1 MGIIELKNINK
12 HYGEHKILN
21 NFSLDINEG
30 EMVAITGSSGRGKS
44 TILNIMGLLESFDSG
59 DYLIDGEKNVKV
71 NSRRSVKILRETI
84 NYLFQNFALIDE
96 ESVAYNLE
104 LALKYVRAN
113 KTEKKNMIKNAL
125 NQVGLDGYEKK
136 KIYELSGGEQQRVSI
151 SRCILK
157 PSKIIL
163 ADEPTG
169 SLDESNVKLV
179 LNLLKVLNE
188 KGKTVIIVTH
198 DKFVAS
204 NCTRE
209 ISLY

>member
-21 NFSLDINEG
+21 NFSLDINKG
-30 EMVAITGSSGRGKS
+30 EMVAITGASGRGKS
-44 TILNIMGLLESFDSG
+44 TILNIMGLLEGFDSG

-96 ESVAYNLE
+96 ESVGYNLE

-151 SRCILK
+151 SRCMLK

-209 ISLY
+209 ISL

>member
-21 NFSLDINEG
+21 NFSLDINKG

-44 TILNIMGLLESFDSG
+44 TILNIMGLLEGFDSG

-209 ISLY
+209 ISL